1 MSNSKKPYLRAG
13 ERVRQVRVELDGTRF
28 PNEIPDPKTQK
39 KKVSQESF
47 AAIID
52 IPLDTLR
59 SVEQGRRPLNPE
71 DAKKISDIAEY
82 PAPFEWLMGKTDF
95 RNEIEA
101 QIAEQREQLEAAK
114 DLVKDAEH
122 KDDLF
127 AVFMIQLEEAAN
139 EMDVSI
145 YCKQRE
151 SYPVDG
157 VTQKIIDAT
166 PLHYKPNYY
175 DYFLVRDSK
184 TISKFS
190 GLELK
195 RMQKR
200 LARQARLLIEEMIEE
215 GENDDGEH

>member
-1 MSNSKKPYLRAG
+1 MDSNEKRYIISG
-13 ERVRQVRVELDGTRF
+13 ERVRQVRMELDGARF
-28 PNEIPDPKTQK
+28 PNVIPDPKTQK
-39 KKVSQESF
+39 KKVSQERF
-47 AAIID
+47 AAISGIEEETFKS
-52 IPLDTLR
+52 I
-59 SVEQGRRPLNPE
+59 EQGRRRLNAE
-71 DAKKISDIAEY
+71 NAKRISDIAEY
-82 PAPFEWLMGKTDF
+82 PAPVEWLMGKTDF

-101 QIAEQREQLEAAK
+101 QIAEQREQLEATK

-139 EMDVSI
+139 ELGVSI
-145 YCKQRE
+145 YSKQRE
-151 SYPVDG
+151 SYPIDG

-200 LARQARLLIEEMIEE
+200 LARQARLLIEELIEE
-215 GENDDGEH
+215 GEIDDGEH